1 MKKRYKCLGYI
12 LIILILLITI
22 FIIDTSIE
30 SNNIDKEIEEF
41 KSRAVFVETINN
53 FNYFKVIKKYDYE
66 DCSNICNNH
75 TDLNVGTI
83 GDIYISN
90 RDPLG
95 DFFIT
100 EWISKIAWIGH
111 AGVVYNED
119 ATKMVEIVGNDTKEN
134 NVVKIYEN
142 TWLSKDSL
150 EYIVLRVKDINEKS
164 KMSIV
169 EESEKLLGHRY
180 DYTFLFGGNK
190 RFYCTNLVSYIY
202 KKIGIKLNNDMLFT
216 TGSDMI
222 TNENTYMIYYREKFI
237 KDNKVYYNIYY
248 LDEA

>member
-1 MKKRYKCLGYI
+1 MY
-12 LIILILLITI
+12 
-22 FIIDTSIE
+22 TSVQTYLFRTYTQKDPVRFE
-30 SNNIDKEIEEF
+30 EVVNVEDFNN
-41 KSRAVFVETINN
+41 
-53 FNYFKVIKKYDYE
+53 Y
-66 DCSNICNNH
+66 

-142 TWLSKDSL
+142 TKAINIL
-150 EYIVLRVKDINEKS
+150 EI
-164 KMSIV
+164 
-169 EESEKLLGHRY
+169 
-180 DYTFLFGGNK
+180 F
-190 RFYCTNLVSYIY
+190 
-202 KKIGIKLNNDMLFT
+202 
-216 TGSDMI
+216 
-222 TNENTYMIYYREKFI
+222 FI
-237 KDNKVYYNIYY
+237 FSPF
-248 LDEA
+248 